1 MDGCDL
7 LKRETGEEIGA
18 EEDDDEEE
26 EDVVVEGG
34 DEDGVSGSVPGTRMQ
49 TRVGK
54 RRRLEFEGLT
64 INSHSL
70 SLLL

>member
-7 LKRETGEEIGA
+7 LKRETGAEIGA
-18 EEDDDEEE
+18 EGDDDDEE

-34 DEDGVSGSVPGTRMQ
+34 EKDGVSGSVLEPGCKR
-49 TRVGK
+49 GNE
-54 RRRLEFEGLT
+54 RRRLQFEGLT